1 MVIFLMACVSTEP
14 EPAADPVVDGTAL
27 LIRASLDLRGVRPS
41 VQEMER
47 IEADAGA
54 YEDLVQEM
62 LDDPRFEGRVRD
74 QWAEILLTRTDS
86 FAVQAESF
94 GYGDDDRAAYE
105 ASIGEEALYIV
116 GHVAAQDRPWTEVVT
131 ADYTF
136 ANPLLTEIW
145 PVSQDTP
152 GQGWQVAHYEDGRP
166 HVGILS
172 TNSMWWRYTTT
183 TSNANRKRANTV
195 SRVLLCNDYLKRPID
210 FDRNINLLDEGA
222 VQDALQ
228 NDPACVNC
236 HNSMD
241 PIASYMFGFFTY
253 DPSNPL
259 EAVEYHPEREL
270 LWKDYIGA
278 QPAWYGT
285 PGHNLRDLG
294 QQIAGDPRFVECAV
308 EQAWEMS
315 LRREA
320 LPSDADALTLHRESF
335 LAGDLRWK
343 ALMASI
349 VTDPLYQAAGDQEG
363 GVSKKM
369 ATPDL
374 LASQIL
380 DLTGFSW
387 QYQGYDLMRSDRI
400 GFRLLAGGADGTN
413 VTRSASGPN
422 ATIVLVQERLA
433 QASAWYAAR
442 ADAGEIPESQGPG
455 LFTEVDFTETD
466 PGDPA
471 MAAQVQALHFRIFG
485 TRVEPDGPEVQANLA
500 LWQALYEVDKD
511 PVAAWAGVLSVLL
524 RDPDLLL
531 Y

>member
-1 MVIFLMACVSTEP
+1 MVIFLMACVSAEP
-14 EPAADPVVDGTAL
+14 EVAADPVVQGTEL

-47 IEADAGA
+47 IEDDPAS

-62 LDDPRFEGRVRD
+62 LDDPRFESRVRD
-74 QWAEILLTRTDS
+74 QWAEILLTRS
-86 FAVQAESF
+86 EAFAVGPESF
-94 GYGDDDRAAYE
+94 GMGDAQRAEFE
-105 ASIGEEALYIV
+105 ASIGEEALRLI
-116 GHVAAQDRPWTEVVT
+116 GHVAANDLPWTQVVT
-131 ADYTF
+131 ADYTL
-136 ANPLLTEIW
+136 ANPMLTEIW
-145 PVSQDTP
+145 PVTQDAP
-152 GQGWQVAHYEDGRP
+152 SSGWEIAHYQDGRP

-183 TSNANRKRANTV
+183 TSNANRKRANTI
-195 SRVLLCNDYLKRPID
+195 SRVLLCNDYLKRPIE

-228 NDPACVNC
+228 TDPACVNC

-241 PIASYMFGFFTY
+241 PIASYFFGFFSY
-253 DPSNPL
+253 DPANPL
-259 EAVEYHPEREL
+259 EVVEYHPEREL
-270 LWKDYIGA
+270 LWKTYIGA

-285 PGHNLRDLG
+285 PGHNLSDLG

-308 EQAWEMS
+308 EQAWESS

-320 LPSDADALTLHRESF
+320 LPSDADALTAHREAF
-335 LAGDLRWK
+335 LEGELTWK

-349 VTDPLYQAAGDQEG
+349 VSDPLYQAAGDQSG
-363 GVSKKM
+363 GVAKKM

-374 LASQIL
+374 LSTQVQ
-380 DLTGFSW
+380 DLTGFTWS
-387 QYQGYDLMRSDRI
+387 YEGYDLMRTDRV

-413 VTRSASGPN
+413 VTQSASGPN

-433 QASAWYAAR
+433 QASSWYAAS
-442 ADAGEIPESQGPG
+442 ADAAGEGPG
-455 LFTEVDFTETD
+455 LFTEVDFSETD
-466 PGDPA
+466 TSDPA

-485 TRVEPDGPEVQANLA
+485 TRVAADGPEVQANLE
-500 LWQALYEVDKD
+500 LWQALFDVDQD
-511 PVAAWAGVLSVLL
+511 PTAAWAGVLSVLL